1 MSLLMR
7 ASTLTKKPVVTLD
20 GEDVAQVKDVLYEGS
35 GGSVIGFTLSGRGL
49 FAGPKDVALP
59 WSQVVGCGRDAVMIT
74 DEKALQEQQDLVD
87 SHDIGARNVLGGRLV
102 TDTGVDLGA
111 VVDVIVET
119 ADVADV
125 VGYEVEASAVLGGD
139 SRRVLIPLPDALSVS
154 GEALMVPG
162 AALDFVS
169 DDLAGFGAAV
179 DDFRASLRG
188 EN

>member
-49 FAGPKDVALP
+49 FAGPLDVALP
-59 WSQVVGCGRDAVMIT
+59 WSHVVGCGRDAVIIT
-74 DEKALQEQQDLVD
+74 DEKALQEPQDLVER
-87 SHDIGARNVLGGRLV
+87 HRIGDRNVLGARLV

-125 VGYEVEASAVLGGD
+125 VGYEVEASAALGGD
-139 SRRVLIPLPDALSVS
+139 SRKVLIPLPDALSVS
-154 GEALMVPG
+154 GEAVMVPA

>member
-20 GEDVAQVKDVLYEGS
+20 GEAVAQVKDVLYEGS
-35 GGSVIGFTLSGRGL
+35 GGSVLGFTLSGRGL

-59 WSQVVGCGRDAVMIT
+59 WNRVVGCGRDAVIIA
-74 DEKALQEQQDLVD
+74 DEEALQQQQDLVE
-87 SHDIGARNVLGGRLV
+87 SQDIRARNVLGGRLV
-102 TDTGVDLGA
+102 TDTGVDLGE

-119 ADVADV
+119 AEVADV
-125 VGYEVEASAVLGGD
+125 VGYEVEASAALGGD
-139 SRRVLIPLPDALSVS
+139 SRKLLIPLPDALSVS
-154 GEALMVPG
+154 GEALMVPA

-179 DDFRASLRG
+179 DDFRASLSG
-188 EN
+188 EK